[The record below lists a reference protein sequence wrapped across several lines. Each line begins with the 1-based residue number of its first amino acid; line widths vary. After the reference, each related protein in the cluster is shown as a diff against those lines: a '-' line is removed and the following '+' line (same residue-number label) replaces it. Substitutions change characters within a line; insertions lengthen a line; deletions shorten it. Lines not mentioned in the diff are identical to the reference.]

1 MISVSLTYKN
11 LKDINLEF
19 EEGKI
24 YSLMGPNG
32 SGKTTLLKCIFG
44 LLNYTGNVSLDS
56 KDMGINLGITNL
68 RCGTAFNN
76 IIEPLENLNIEP
88 RNAHK
93 KVYEISKKLGI
104 EDLLYKNINSLSHS
118 QKTIVS
124 FARSIIHEPKLI
136 LLDGIFDSLNKDYK
150 TKIISYLN
158 HLKKSKK
165 CTIIFT
171 TNNSEDLSICD
182 NLIILNDSKIVAN
195 DGVKE
200 LLNDEKLLTKNNIK
214 LPFLIDLSHK
224 LISYNLID
232 NVVDDYGE
240 MVDLIWK

>member
-1 MISVSLTYKN
+1 MISVSLDYKN
-11 LKDINLEF
+11 LKGINLGL

-68 RCGTAFNN
+68 KCETAFNN
-76 IIEPLENLNIEP
+76 IIEPLENLNIDSSK
-88 RNAHK
+88 AHK

-104 EDLLYKNINSLSHS
+104 EDLLYKDINLLSHS
-118 QKTIVS
+118 QKIIVS
-124 FARSIIHEPKLI
+124 LACSTIHEPKLI

-182 NLIILNDSKIVAN
+182 NLIILSNGKIVTE
-195 DGVKE
+195 GSVKE

-232 NVVDDYGE
+232 NLVDDYDDL
-240 MVDLIWK
+240 VDLIWK

>member
-11 LKDINLEF
+11 LKDINLEL

-68 RCGTAFNN
+68 RGDTAFNN
-76 IIEPLENLNIEP
+76 IIEPLENLNIDSSK
-88 RNAHK
+88 AHK

-104 EDLLYKNINSLSHS
+104 EDLLYKDINSLSHS
-118 QKTIVS
+118 QKIIVS
-124 FARSIIHEPKLI
+124 CARSIIHEPKLI

-182 NLIILNDSKIVAN
+182 NLIILNNGKIVA
-195 DGVKE
+195 DESVKE

-232 NVVDDYGE
+232 NVVDDYDE